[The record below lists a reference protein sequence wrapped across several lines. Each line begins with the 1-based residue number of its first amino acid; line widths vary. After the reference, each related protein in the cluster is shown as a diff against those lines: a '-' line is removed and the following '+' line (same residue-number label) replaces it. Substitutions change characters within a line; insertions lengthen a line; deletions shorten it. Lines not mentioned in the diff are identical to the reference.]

1 MADIS
6 VSSLS
11 AREFRVQLRE
21 GERETTH
28 QVTVPELLGDGLKL
42 DDDLEQVVGV
52 LPLSP
57 RARAGLFSPGAVA
70 QVELHQAQRRCPLG
84 SGPRTPSR
92 GHSLTCRL
100 PCHFRPNAVVAEGYS
115 HQARTIRHPTW
126 SDQFMPAWPSTWPT
140 HRSATVSNGLTRGR

>member
-1 MADIS
+1 VLGEAAVAAGRTEQMADIS

-70 QVELHQAQRRCPLG
+70 QVELHQALRRA
-84 SGPRTPSR
+84 SG
-92 GHSLTCRL
+92 G
-100 PCHFRPNAVVAEGYS
+100 A
-115 HQARTIRHPTW
+115 
-126 SDQFMPAWPSTWPT
+126 
-140 HRSATVSNGLTRGR
+140 HREAARGRRPADTA

>member
-42 DDDLEQVVGV
+42 DDDSSKSWESFRFLLEREPASSV
-52 LPLSP
+52 LAPLP
-57 RARAGLFSPGAVA
+57 R
-70 QVELHQAQRRCPLG
+70 
-84 SGPRTPSR
+84 
-92 GHSLTCRL
+92 
-100 PCHFRPNAVVAEGYS
+100 
-115 HQARTIRHPTW
+115 
-126 SDQFMPAWPSTWPT
+126 
-140 HRSATVSNGLTRGR
+140 